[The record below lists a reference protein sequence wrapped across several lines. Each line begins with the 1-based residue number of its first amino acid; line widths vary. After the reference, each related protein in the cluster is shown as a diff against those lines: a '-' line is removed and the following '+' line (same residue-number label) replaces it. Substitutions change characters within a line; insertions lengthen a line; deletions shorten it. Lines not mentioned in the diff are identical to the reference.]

1 MAKTVKINGTTYEG
15 VPYVE
20 IPLAS
25 DETQKAKFVET
36 SDATATAASIK
47 DGDTAYINGVKTEGT
62 MPVNGAISGK
72 IATKDQTID
81 IPAGYTPGG
90 SVALDSNAVANLTA
104 ANIRK
109 GVAILGV
116 TGTMDSTEGMK
127 AQTKNV
133 TPTKSAQTVTPD
145 SSYNCLS
152 SVVVAAIPAEYITTI
167 DATAAAADIIKG
179 KTAYINGKKVTGTHT
194 DPVITQTN
202 GVLSIV

>member
-25 DETQKAKFVET
+25 DVTQKAKFMET

-47 DGDTAYINGVKTEGT
+47 DGETAYIDGVKVEGN

-72 IATKDQTID
+72 ITTKDQTIE

-90 SVALDSNAVANLTA
+90 SVALDSDAVANLIV

-109 GVAILGV
+109 GVTILGT
-116 TGTMDSTEGMK
+116 TGSMDSTEGMK
-127 AQTKNV
+127 TQTKNV
-133 TPTKSAQTVTPD
+133 TPSKSAQTITPD
-145 SSYNCLS
+145 SGYNCLS
-152 SVVVAAIPAEYITTI
+152 SVTVAAIPAEYITTT
-167 DATAAAADIIKG
+167 DATAAAADIVKG

-202 GVLSIV
+202 GVLSIA